1 MSRLSSAIQGAKKR
15 AKRAARSWLGTKR
28 HPLGHP
34 VLARSFEEQI
44 YSASV
49 RAGDVVY
56 DIGANVGDVSEF
68 MARLVTP
75 RGLVVAFEP
84 VWSTYV
90 ELCRTVQQSEYL
102 LGATVVTLPC
112 GLSETDGIAK
122 IAMPS
127 GASGLASLRPIS
139 AWSELRRQR
148 PVEEFTCE
156 FRRLDSLREEKNLPE
171 PQFMKIDV
179 EGAELLVLQGAR
191 HLVSTAQ
198 PLMLIEVFAPWEASF
213 GYTPWEVLSMLRGW
227 GYQFFFACPEGLV
240 EYEPT
245 AEKPFPESF
254 KDGYNV
260 VAWVPGKHADRLS
273 TLRKLAAGSP
283 GVLAMGKPPVP
294 NVIV

>member
-1 MSRLSSAIQGAKKR
+1 
-15 AKRAARSWLGTKR
+15 
-28 HPLGHP
+28 
-34 VLARSFEEQI
+34 
-44 YSASV
+44 
-49 RAGDVVY
+49 
-56 DIGANVGDVSEF
+56 
-68 MARLVTP
+68 
-75 RGLVVAFEP
+75 
-84 VWSTYV
+84 
-90 ELCRTVQQSEYL
+90 
-102 LGATVVTLPC
+102 
-112 GLSETDGIAK
+112 
-122 IAMPS
+122 
-127 GASGLASLRPIS
+127 
-139 AWSELRRQR
+139 
-148 PVEEFTCE
+148 
-156 FRRLDSLREEKNLPE
+156 
-171 PQFMKIDV
+171 MKIDV